1 MQLRED
7 NLNAGQTSLRLN
19 IDRNT
24 TSLVADFNTV
34 VFVKLNLNGVAV
46 TAQRLIDRVVNDFP
60 ETVHETTRVGR
71 TDIHT
76 GTLTD
81 SFQSFQNGKM
91 ASGIL

>member
-1 MQLRED
+1 VQLGE
-7 NLNAGQTSLRLN
+7 NYLNAGEASFGFN

-34 VFVKLNLNGVAV
+34 VLVELNLNGAAVA
-46 TAQRLIDRVVNDFP
+46 AQRLIDRVVNDFP
-60 ETVHETTRVGR
+60 KTVHETTRVGR
-71 TDIHT
+71 ADIHT